1 NLWITQTKNGPL
13 LTQAFR
19 ECRAVVLFFSV
30 NKSKA
35 FQGYAQMTSLPD
47 PTIPLPPWIASTATD
62 MHTTPP
68 FHIHWINTTETPFH
82 ELSHLKNAL
91 NEHLAVSVGRDGQ
104 EYPADCGRRMV
115 QLMERG
121 AKPRRAGCVSG
132 EGDAAAAAAG
142 KTALERSRWSPRGV
156 SGGSGGVDLL
166 VDFEA

>member
-19 ECRAVVLFFSV
+19 ECRAVMLFFSV

-47 PTIPLPPWIASTATD
+47 PAIRPPAWIAATASD
-62 MHTTPP
+62 MHTTHP
-68 FHIHWINTTETPFH
+68 FHIHWINTAETPFH

-104 EYPADCGRRMV
+104 EYPEDS
-115 QLMERG
+115 
-121 AKPRRAGCVSG
+121 KVS
-132 EGDAAAAAAG
+132 DA
-142 KTALERSRWSPRGV
+142 RIPQ
-156 SGGSGGVDLL
+156 GSQNTSYARQ
-166 VDFEA
+166 E